1 MLTNLKYEG
10 STLAMLDRLDLIR
23 KRLVDLAKKDDE
35 RAYNGIYDKVLVIDF
50 LDKWV
55 RAGRIEKTEEKLLEL
70 FL

>member
-35 RAYNGIYDKVLVIDF
+35 RAYKGIYDKVLVIDF
-50 LDKWV
+50 LDK
-55 RAGRIEKTEEKLLEL
+55 
-70 FL
+70 